1 MTLKKIIKTKS
12 LLKTAIA
19 VFIFILICSL
29 AALYHSQQQVS
40 TESAPWYSIVPPLIA
55 ILLAFLT
62 NRVMPSLTL
71 AVLTAGFLSQAQF
84 LLRTP
89 TAWAKSLVAAGSY
102 VTTTLTDTTNLQ
114 ILAFI
119 PIVFAMIELMIASG
133 SFLAIIN
140 WLLKYV
146 KHQKSAQT
154 ITAFMGIVH
163 FIDDYS
169 NAIIVGSAMRPI
181 TDRFKVSRE
190 KLAFLVDATSA
201 PVAGLA
207 IVSTWISYEVGLFN
221 STGDK
226 LGINKDGYAMFFD
239 ALQFRFY
246 CLLMLIFVFLHI
258 WFNKDFGP
266 MKTAQKNALD
276 NIPNDA
282 SNDSPPD
289 NPAKESSS
297 SYCPDAKQNAL
308 CAIIPL
314 TGLLAFHI
322 TGLWF
327 TGHNFERTNGSHSAL
342 SFTYWRQTIGNAHD
356 TPLILA
362 FAGTFGLTLAV
373 ICNRILAKMPLKTMF
388 KPAITGVKKC
398 LLPATI
404 LIMAWSLKNC
414 CDALKTDE
422 FLAALLAEKLSPL
435 WFPALVFFVAS
446 ITSFATGTSY
456 GTMAILIPTAI
467 PVAFQ
472 LDGQTYGLTTMICLG
487 AVLDGAIF
495 GDHCSPISDT
505 TIISSISSSCN
516 HLQHVRTQLPYS
528 IFVALLALVC
538 GYIPSALGLSSI
550 WCINLAVLFMVGFFL
565 LLTWYERRKR
575 THKSSL

>member
-1 MTLKKIIKTKS
+1 MTIKKSIKSKII
-12 LLKTAIA
+12 LKTAVA
-19 VFIFILICSL
+19 VFIFVLICSL
-29 AALYHSQQQVS
+29 AALYQSQKQV
-40 TESAPWYSIVPPLIA
+40 TAESAPWYSIVPPLVA

-84 LLRTP
+84 LLHNP
-89 TAWAKSLVAAGSY
+89 NAWAKSLLAAGSY
-102 VTTTLTDTTNLQ
+102 VTTTLCDTTNLQ

-154 ITAFMGIVH
+154 ITAFMGIVL

-207 IVSTWISYEVGLFN
+207 VISTWISYEVGLFN

-226 LGINKDGYAMFFD
+226 LGINRDGYAMFFD
-239 ALQFRFY
+239 ALPFRFY
-246 CLLMLIFVFLHI
+246 CLLMIIFVFLHI

-276 NIPNDA
+276 NNPDDTLNGP
-282 SNDSPPD
+282 STD

-297 SYCPDAKQNAL
+297 YYLGAKQNAL

-327 TGHNFERTNGSHSAL
+327 SGHNFEQTNGSLSAL
-342 SFTYWRQTIGNAHD
+342 SFTYWRQTIGNSHD

-362 FAGTFGLTLAV
+362 FAGMFGLMLAI
-373 ICNRILAKMPLKTMF
+373 ICNRTLAKMPLKTML
-388 KPAITGVKKC
+388 KPAVAGVRKC
-398 LLPATI
+398 LLPTTI

-414 CDALKTDE
+414 CDSLKTDE

-472 LDGQTYGLTTMICLG
+472 LDGQTYGPTTMICLG

-528 IFVALLALVC
+528 IFVAILALVC
-538 GYIPSALGLSSI
+538 GYIPSALGLSWI
-550 WCINLAVLFMVGFFL
+550 WCIAITILLMIAFFL
-565 LLTWYERRKR
+565 TLGWYERK
-575 THKSSL
+575 K